1 MSLLMFVLCAFL
13 IFAVLAV
20 GGFLLGGVGAVELSV
35 ALAFSII
42 GAWTWTFWKRRG
54 WRPVEPSTRA
64 RE

>member
-1 MSLLMFVLCAFL
+1 MSVLMFVLRAFL
-13 IFAVLAV
+13 ILAVLAV

-35 ALAFSII
+35 TLVLSII

-54 WRPVEPSTRA
+54 WRPVDPRTRA

>member
-1 MSLLMFVLCAFL
+1 MSVLMFVLRAFL

-35 ALAFSII
+35 ALVLSII
-42 GAWTWTFWKRRG
+42 VAWAWTFWRQRG
-54 WRPVEPSTRA
+54 WWPVAPRTRA